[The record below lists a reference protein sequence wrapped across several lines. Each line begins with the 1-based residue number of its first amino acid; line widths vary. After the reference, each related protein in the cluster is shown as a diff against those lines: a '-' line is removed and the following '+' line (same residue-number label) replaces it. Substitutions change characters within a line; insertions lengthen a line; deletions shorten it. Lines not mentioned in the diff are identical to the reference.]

1 MKLTTLKQTASASL
15 LGVFPLLLLLL
26 LLSPSLRAAT
36 AGADE
41 VGRSLFVRGAV
52 SVQSEDGSIRLL
64 EKHKSIFEHERI
76 VSASKSFT
84 ILEMNDGTRI
94 TLRPDTDFVV
104 DKYEWKAQEARGE
117 ANYSLLKGG
126 MRALTGLMG
135 KNNPDA
141 STVTTPFATMGIR
154 GTEYDARI
162 CEQDCAEDM
171 AVFSEAQ
178 KTTPTSLVVGRVA
191 LIKGEVKVK
200 DIQLKE
206 RLLDKGGPVYLGDT
220 LVTTDK
226 AFVVVVF
233 RDDTRLTLR
242 PSSEVVLKD
251 YFLGQ
256 EGNAGKGR
264 YVTEL
269 LKGGLRSLTGNI
281 GKQNPDGFKVVT
293 SSATMGIRGTGFD
306 VLYKNPTWV
315 NVWSGAVDFEY
326 KDGSILVGRCGQS
339 ESGTPTIAP
348 AGACNIAKYD
358 GSKAPEYLKDLP
370 EFMRWPSATRPDH
383 AQFVG
388 LHLIMFDAREHDFS
402 TPGLYVTTYDGHIR
416 VKEIDIGAY
425 EALFSDG
432 NITYRLKKI
441 PPFQWNDPYPKPGE
455 FNERLFELFGFS
467 GTSGGGGANQC
478 EVQ

>member
-1 MKLTTLKQTASASL
+1 MRLDTLEKSVSASL
-15 LGVFPLLLLLL
+15 VSLFLLL
-26 LLSPSLRAAT
+26 LLSPSLHAAT

-52 SVQSEDGSIRLL
+52 SVQSEDGSSRLL
-64 EKHKSIFEHERI
+64 EKHNPLFEHELI
-76 VSASKSFT
+76 SSGSKSFT

-94 TLRPDTDFVV
+94 TLRPDTEFVV
-104 DKYEWKAQEARGE
+104 DKYVWKAQEDKGE
-117 ANYSLLKGG
+117 ANYRLLKGG
-126 MRALTGLMG
+126 MRALTGLIG

-162 CEQDCAEDM
+162 CEQDCAEEM
-171 AVFSEAQ
+171 AAFSEDK
-178 KTTPTSLVVGRVA
+178 KTTSTSLVVGRVA
-191 LIKGEVKVK
+191 MIKGEVKAK
-200 DIQLKE
+200 DTQLKE

-220 LVTTDK
+220 LATTDK

-242 PSSEVVLKD
+242 PSSEVILKD

-256 EGNAGKGR
+256 QGDAGKGR

-281 GKQNPDGFKVVT
+281 GKQNPDGFKVTT

-326 KDGSILVGRCGQS
+326 KDGSILVGRCEQS
-339 ESGTPTIAP
+339 VSGTPVIAST
-348 AGACNIAKYD
+348 GKCNIVEYN

-370 EFMRWPSATRPDH
+370 EFMRWPSDTRPDH
-383 AQFVG
+383 AQFDG
-388 LHLIMFDAREHDFS
+388 LYLTMFDVHEHDFS
-402 TPGLYVTTYDGHIR
+402 TPGLYVTAYDGHVR
-416 VKEIDIGAY
+416 VKEIDIGAH
-425 EALFSDG
+425 EALFSNG
-432 NITYRLKKI
+432 EVTYRLKQA
-441 PPFQWNDPYPKPGE
+441 PSFQWYDPYPKPGE
-455 FNERLFELFGFS
+455 FNDRLFELFGLF
-467 GTSGGGGANQC
+467 GTSGGDGAQQC